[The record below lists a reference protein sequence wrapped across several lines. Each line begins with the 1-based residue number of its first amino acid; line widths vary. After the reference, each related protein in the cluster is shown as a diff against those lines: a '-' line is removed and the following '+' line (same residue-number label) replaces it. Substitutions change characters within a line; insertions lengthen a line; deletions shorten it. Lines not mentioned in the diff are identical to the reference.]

1 MNLLKF
7 YSKVPKISSA
17 SQNPSNREENAN
29 QSDFP
34 SHSSIR
40 QEIDT
45 IAPQS
50 DPAERTLILEYHPNH
65 RDEIRRA
72 YIQGG
77 PCQPRYHD
85 FPQSDFFGFKRRF
98 NPIWFDDFNW
108 LEYSV
113 STDAAYC
120 LPCYLFKGESIHH
133 GGGDIFSSKGFRN
146 WNRKECFKKH
156 VDLPNSIHNK
166 ANRNCDD
173 LMRQQQ
179 SIIVAFNKQSDQIK
193 REYWLLLNASVD
205 VVRILLNQGFAFRG
219 HDESETSLN
228 KGNFI
233 EILSWY
239 ADKCDKI
246 KSFVLKLDESI
257 DVSRKEHCSCY
268 VDKKGSVMER
278 FIGIVHVRDTSA
290 LSLKKVIVD
299 VLVHH
304 SLSLSSIRGQCYDGA
319 SNMQGDIKGLK
330 KLIKQESRSGHSIHY
345 FAHQLQLTLVAVSK
359 KCVHVGEL
367 VLLVSN
373 ILNVLGAS
381 FKRVDEFRDSQN
393 EKLREALDMGELKTG
408 RGLNQEFGLVRAGDT
423 RWGSHYKSFG
433 NFIHMFGSIVDVLDT
448 LVEDAGTLDDRAKAS
463 GYLEACQT
471 YKVAFLLYLMTDILG
486 ITNELNVSLQK
497 KEQDIANAML
507 LVQVAK
513 KRLQTLRRDD
523 EWDLFIDKVSIFCIK
538 YDILVPN
545 FDDLY
550 VNSGRSRRKPADYTV
565 FHHYRVDV
573 FCKVLDWQL
582 QELNDRFD
590 EVTTDLL
597 HGVACLNP
605 IDSFSSFDIRKI
617 MKMAEL
623 YPDDFDEFQMSALE
637 NQLASYIIDV
647 RDFDERFSNLNGLS
661 DLSKRLV
668 KTKKHSVYPLVFL
681 LVKLALLLPVAT
693 ATVERAFSAMKFI
706 KNDLRNR
713 MDDDFLSGCIVPYVE
728 REVFSIVFNES
739 IIKIF
744 QEMRPRRVQL

>member
-7 YSKVPKISSA
+7 YNKVPKISSA
-17 SQNPSNREENAN
+17 SQNVD
-29 QSDFP
+29 QSEF
-34 SHSSIR
+34 SLHSSHR

-50 DPAERTLILEYHPNH
+50 DPAERTPILEYHPNH

-77 PCQPRYHD
+77 ACQPRYHD
-85 FPQSDFFGFKRRF
+85 FSQSHFSGFMRRF
-98 NPIWFDDFNW
+98 NPLWFDEFNW
-108 LEYSV
+108 LDYS
-113 STDAAYC
+113 
-120 LPCYLFKGESIHH
+120 
-133 GGGDIFSSKGFRN
+133 
-146 WNRKECFKKH
+146 
-156 VDLPNSIHNK
+156 
-166 ANRNCDD
+166 
-173 LMRQQQ
+173 
-179 SIIVAFNKQSDQIK
+179 SIIAAFDKQSDQTK
-193 REYWLLLNASVD
+193 LECWLRLNASVD
-205 VVRILLNQGFAFRG
+205 VVRILLTQGFAFHG

-239 ADKCDKI
+239 AAKCDKI
-246 KSFVLKLDESI
+246 EPFVLKHAPKNNKMTSSDIQKEIVTACKIETIKAIIEDLNGDYFALLVDESL
-257 DVSRKEHCSCY
+257 DVSRKEQMAIVLRY
-268 VDKKGSVMER
+268 VDKRGSVMER
-278 FIGIVHVRDTSA
+278 FIGMVHVRDTSA

-319 SNMQGDIKGLK
+319 SNMQ
-330 KLIKQESRSGHSIHY
+330 
-345 FAHQLQLTLVAVSK
+345 VAVSK
-359 KCVHVGEL
+359 KCVQVGEL

-381 FKRVDEFRDSQN
+381 FKRVDEFRDSQK
-393 EKLREALDMGELKTG
+393 EKLQEALDMGELKTG
-408 RGLNQEFGLVRAGDT
+408 RGLNQELGLVRAGDT

-433 NFIHMFGSIVDVLDT
+433 NFIRMFGSIADVLDT

-463 GYLEACQT
+463 GYL
-471 YKVAFLLYLMTDILG
+471 G
-486 ITNELNVSLQK
+486 ITNKLNISLQK

-523 EWDLFIDKVSIFCIK
+523 EWDLFVDKVSMFCIK
-538 YDILVPN
+538 HDILVPN
-545 FDDLY
+545 FDGLY
-550 VNSGRSRRKPADYTV
+550 VNFGRSRRKPADYT
-565 FHHYRVDV
+565 FFYHYRVDV
-573 FCKVLDWQL
+573 FCKVLDWQV

-590 EVTTDLL
+590 KVTTELL

-605 IDSFSSFDIRKI
+605 IDAFSSFDIRKI
-617 MKMAEL
+617 MKMDEL
-623 YPDDFDEFQMSALE
+623 YPNDFDEFRMSSLE

-681 LVKLALLLPVAT
+681 LVKLVLLLPVAT

-713 MDDDFLSGCIVPYVE
+713 MDDDFLGGCIVPYVE
-728 REVFSIVFNES
+728 REVFSIVSNES
-739 IIKIF
+739 IIKTF
-744 QEMRPRRVQL
+744 QEMKPHRVRL

>member
-7 YSKVPKISSA
+7 YNKVPKISSA
-17 SQNPSNREENAN
+17 SQNQSNREENAN
-29 QSDFP
+29 QSNFP
-34 SHSSIR
+34 SHSSLR

-50 DPAERTLILEYHPNH
+50 DPAERTPILEYHPNH

-85 FPQSDFFGFKRRF
+85 FPQSDFSGFKRRF

-120 LPCYLFKGESIHH
+120 LPCYLFKGKSIHQ
-133 GGGDIFSSKGFRN
+133 GGGDVFSSKGFRN

-156 VDLPNSIHNK
+156 VGLPNSIHNK

-173 LMRQQQ
+173 LMWQQQ
-179 SIIVAFNKQSDQIK
+179 SIIVAFDKQSDQIK
-193 REYWLLLNASVD
+193 REYWLRLNASVD
-205 VVRILLNQGFAFRG
+205 VVRILLNPRFAFRG

-228 KGNFI
+228 KVNFI

-239 ADKCDKI
+239 ADKYDKI
-246 KSFVLKLDESI
+246 KPFVLKRAPKNNKMTSSDIQKEIVTACKIETIKAIIEDLNGDYFPLLVDESI
-257 DVSRKEHCSCY
+257 DVSRKEQMAIVLRY

-278 FIGIVHVRDTSA
+278 FIGIVHVRDTIA
-290 LSLKKVIVD
+290 FSLNKVIVD

-330 KLIKQESRSGHSIHY
+330 KLIKQESRSAHSIHC
-345 FAHQLQLTLVAVSK
+345 FAHQLQLTLVAISK

-367 VLLVSN
+367 VLL
-373 ILNVLGAS
+373 
-381 FKRVDEFRDSQN
+381 
-393 EKLREALDMGELKTG
+393 
-408 RGLNQEFGLVRAGDT
+408 
-423 RWGSHYKSFG
+423 SFG
-433 NFIHMFGSIVDVLDT
+433 NFIRMFGSIVDVLDT

-471 YKVAFLLYLMTDILG
+471 YKAAFLLHLMKDILG

-497 KEQDIANAML
+497 KEQNIANAML
-507 LVQVAK
+507 LVQH
-513 KRLQTLRRDD
+513 
-523 EWDLFIDKVSIFCIK
+523 
-538 YDILVPN
+538 DILVPN

-565 FHHYRVDV
+565 FHHYRVNV

-582 QELNDRFD
+582 QELNDRFN

-605 IDSFSSFDIRKI
+605 IDSFSSFDIIKI

-623 YPDDFDEFQMSALE
+623 YPDDFDEFRMSALE

-647 RDFDERFSNLNGLS
+647 RNFDERFSNLNGIS
-661 DLSKRLV
+661 DLSKRLI

-681 LVKLALLLPVAT
+681 LVKLALLLLVAT

-713 MDDDFLSGCIVPYVE
+713 MDDDFLGGCIVPYVE
-728 REVFSIVFNES
+728 REVFSIVSNES
-739 IIKIF
+739 IIKTF
-744 QEMRPRRVQL
+744 QEMKPR

>member
-7 YSKVPKISSA
+7 YNKVPKISSA
-17 SQNPSNREENAN
+17 SQNAD
-29 QSDFP
+29 QSEFP
-34 SHSSIR
+34 LHSSHR

-50 DPAERTLILEYHPNH
+50 DPAERTPILEYHPNH

-77 PCQPRYHD
+77 ACQPRYHD
-85 FPQSDFFGFKRRF
+85 FPQSHFFGFMRRF
-98 NPIWFDDFNW
+98 NPLWFDEFNW

-113 STDAAYC
+113 STDVAYC
-120 LPCYLFKGESIHH
+120 LPCYLFKGESNQQ
-133 GGGDIFSSKGFRN
+133 GGGDVFSSKGFRN

-156 VDLPNSIHNK
+156 VGLPNSIYNK
-166 ANRNCDD
+166 ASRNCDD
-173 LMRQQQ
+173 LMQQKQ
-179 SIIVAFNKQSDQIK
+179 SIIAAFDKQSDQTK
-193 REYWLLLNASVD
+193 R
-205 VVRILLNQGFAFRG
+205 FAFRG
-219 HDESETSLN
+219 HDECETSLN

-239 ADKCDKI
+239 AAKCDKI
-246 KSFVLKLDESI
+246 EPFAIIEDLNGDYFALLVDESL
-257 DVSRKEHCSCY
+257 DVSRKEQMAIVLRY
-268 VDKKGSVMER
+268 VDKRGSVMER
-278 FIGIVHVRDTSA
+278 FIGMVHVRDTSA
-290 LSLKKVIVD
+290 LSLKKAIVD

-319 SNMQGDIKGLK
+319 SNMQ
-330 KLIKQESRSGHSIHY
+330 
-345 FAHQLQLTLVAVSK
+345 VAVSK
-359 KCVHVGEL
+359 KCVQVGEH

-381 FKRVDEFRDSQN
+381 FKRVDEFRDSQK
-393 EKLREALDMGELKTG
+393 EKLQEALDMGELKTS
-408 RGLNQEFGLVRAGDT
+408 RGLNQELGLVRAGDT

-433 NFIHMFGSIVDVLDT
+433 NFIRMFGSIVDVLDT
-448 LVEDAGTLDDRAKAS
+448 LVEDA
-463 GYLEACQT
+463 
-471 YKVAFLLYLMTDILG
+471 
-486 ITNELNVSLQK
+486 
-497 KEQDIANAML
+497 EQDIANAML

-523 EWDLFIDKVSIFCIK
+523 EWDLFVDKVSMFCIK
-538 YDILVPN
+538 HDILVPN

-550 VNSGRSRRKPADYTV
+550 VNSGISRRKPADYTF

-573 FCKVLDWQL
+573 FCKVLDWQV

-590 EVTTDLL
+590 EVTTELL

-605 IDSFSSFDIRKI
+605 IDAFSSFDIRKI

-623 YPDDFDEFQMSALE
+623 YPNDFDEFRMSSLE
-637 NQLASYIIDV
+637 NRLASYIIDV

-693 ATVERAFSAMKFI
+693 ATVERAFSATKFI

-713 MDDDFLSGCIVPYVE
+713 MDDDFLGGCIVPYVE
-728 REVFSIVFNES
+728 REVFSIVSNES

-744 QEMRPRRVQL
+744 QEMKPRRVRL